1 MNGKDLLD
9 IMSQVDDDLILKTE
23 IPPEKKDSP
32 ITAVPVRKAPVRRVY
47 AGVAAG
53 ICAALIAVI
62 GFAAWKTNGFGLLKK
77 RTENTEVT
85 NVPDTSGSDTELT
98 TTPPDTTGYY
108 TTSEE
113 PLVTTLPP
121 PTTEEPP
128 VSTLPP
134 DTSEEPTSSS
144 NEIDPDQVLYAP
156 DIKTGNVPDDFESP
170 ATDEIQMPASLEEE
184 FSKPENRDKYFAVS
198 INISHFACVDE
209 YLSGFSEPPYIPPE
223 ELAQMFED
231 EIRSKVYEEMDRL
244 VCMGYNVYLL
254 PSSEPDTDPSYVYDG
269 PGNKYRYHVYN
280 GYTVS
285 GYLTGEQ
292 LASFQTD
299 PAYGYRFTWDTRETH
314 IDKSE
319 I

>member
-23 IPPEKKDSP
+23 IPLEKKDSP

-62 GFAAWKTNGFGLLKK
+62 GFAAWKTNG
-77 RTENTEVT
+77 
-85 NVPDTSGSDTELT
+85 
-98 TTPPDTTGYY
+98 YY

-113 PLVTTLPP
+113 PPVTTLPP

-134 DTSEEPTSSS
+134 DTSAEPTSSS
-144 NEIDPDQVLYAP
+144 DEIDQDQVLYAP
-156 DIKTGNVPDDFESP
+156 DIKTGSVPDDSESP

-184 FSKPENRDKYFAVS
+184 IAKPENRDRYFAVS

-209 YLSGFSEPPYIPPE
+209 YLSGHKPYTPE
-223 ELAQMFED
+223 EELVEKFAD
-231 EIRSKVYEEMDRL
+231 EIRAEVSEEMDRL
-244 VCMGYNVYLL
+244 TGLGYDIYLL
-254 PSSEPDTDPSYVYDG
+254 PSYENEEDPCYVFDG
-269 PGNKYRYHVYN
+269 PDNEYRYHIYH
-280 GYTVS
+280 GYSVS
-285 GYLTGEQ
+285 GYMTGEQ
-292 LASFQTD
+292 LTSFQTNS
-299 PAYGYRFTWDTRETH
+299 AYGYRFTWDSKETH

>member
-23 IPPEKKDSP
+23 IPLEKKDSP

-77 RTENTEVT
+77 RTENTDVT
-85 NVPDTSGSDTELT
+85 NV
-98 TTPPDTTGYY
+98 PDTTGYY
-108 TTSEE
+108 TASEE
-113 PLVTTLPP
+113 PPVTTLPP

-134 DTSEEPTSSS
+134 DTSAEPTSSS
-144 NEIDPDQVLYAP
+144 DEIDQDQVLYAP
-156 DIKTGNVPDDFESP
+156 DIKTGSVPDDSESP

-184 FSKPENRDKYFAVS
+184 IAKPENRDRYFAVS

-209 YLSGFSEPPYIPPE
+209 YLSGHKPYTPE
-223 ELAQMFED
+223 KELVEKFAD
-231 EIRSKVYEEMDRL
+231 EIRAEVSEEMDRL
-244 VCMGYNVYLL
+244 TGLGYDIYLL
-254 PSSEPDTDPSYVYDG
+254 PSYENEEDPCYVFDG
-269 PGNKYRYHVYN
+269 PDNEYRYHIYH
-280 GYTVS
+280 GYSVS
-285 GYLTGEQ
+285 GYMTGEQ
-292 LASFQTD
+292 LTSFQTNS
-299 PAYGYRFTWDTRETH
+299 AYGYRFTWDSKETH